1 TCCEKMTTK
10 TSVASLRSTGLVS
23 TGINGRFHLE
33 HVADFTGIKTNDII
47 NHVLKSRELRGIE
60 ERLAAIEKLIA
71 EKREKFSAN

>member
-33 HVADFTGIKTNDII
+33 HVADFTGIKILIRFQKFCWQNLADSSKGSSH
-47 NHVLKSRELRGIE
+47 NHQ
-60 ERLAAIEKLIA
+60 
-71 EKREKFSAN
+71 